1 MLKNILVPLDAT
13 QAGEAALPYAEALAG
28 RIDATL
34 RLIHVVRDRR
44 QVGPRA
50 DYMTSTAVQ
59 VSSHGLRI
67 ESEVQCAD
75 SPAAS
80 ILADAAVHSA
90 ELIVMATHARIGPD
104 RWLHG
109 SVAETV
115 VSRASVPVLL
125 VRADAPRW
133 EARLAAADP
142 TFVVPLDGSELA
154 EAAVPLAEQLAL
166 STGGRLVLT
175 SVVPTPSATDL
186 VAQQGAV
193 AITVPD
199 DFAASEHEM
208 QIYLERI
215 AADLRMKEL
224 TADVE
229 VRWGQPASEI
239 VTAAGRSAAAIV
251 MATHGRTGL
260 PRTVL
265 GSVAG
270 EVVRHSPTA
279 VIVVRPAKLRGAEQ
293 AVPTRVTVPPFLAEA
308 SPVT

>member
-13 QAGEAALPYAEALAG
+13 QAGEAALPYAEALAR

-44 QVGPRA
+44 QIGHRV
-50 DYMTSTAVQ
+50 DYMTSTAAHPF
-59 VSSHGLRI
+59 SRGLRT
-67 ESEVQCAD
+67 ESDVQCAD
-75 SPAAS
+75 SPAVS
-80 ILADAAVHSA
+80 ILADAAVHGA
-90 ELIVMATHARIGPD
+90 ELIVMATHARIGLD

-133 EARLAAADP
+133 EARFAASDP

-166 STGGRLVLT
+166 NTGGRLVLT

-186 VAQQGAV
+186 CTPQGAV
-193 AITVPD
+193 AITMPD
-199 DFAASEHEM
+199 DFAAFEHET
-208 QIYLERI
+208 QIYLQRI
-215 AADLRMKEL
+215 AADVRMNKL
-224 TADVE
+224 TADVD
-229 VRWGQPASEI
+229 VRLGQPASEI
-239 VTAAGRSAAAIV
+239 VTVAGRSAAAIV

-279 VIVVRPAKLRGAEQ
+279 VIVVRPAKLRAAEQ
-293 AVPTRVTVPPFLAEA
+293 AVPTRATVHPFLAQA
-308 SPVT
+308 SAIT